1 MPSKVKILY
10 LHVVADAVSTD
21 PGGEVGVAGCGDEV
35 VALSRVEL
43 QLVGERREGSETD
56 GEDSKILRHDVIF
69 RYSNIRHSCYA
80 NMPITTFSHSLI
92 SLVETKNTEL
102 LLVNIV
108 LPVYERITAVC
119 HNPGIVSG
127 DHATIIFFFVHV
139 VDNMFLHGLQW

>member
-35 VALSRVEL
+35 VALARVEL
-43 QLVGERREGSETD
+43 QLVGERRERSETD
-56 GEDSKILRHDVIF
+56 GEDSKILRHHVIF

-80 NMPITTFSHSLI
+80 NMPITTFSQHSLI
-92 SLVETKNTEL
+92 SLVETQNTEL

-108 LPVYERITAVC
+108 YLSTRGSLQY
-119 HNPGIVSG
+119 
-127 DHATIIFFFVHV
+127 ATT
-139 VDNMFLHGLQW
+139 LG